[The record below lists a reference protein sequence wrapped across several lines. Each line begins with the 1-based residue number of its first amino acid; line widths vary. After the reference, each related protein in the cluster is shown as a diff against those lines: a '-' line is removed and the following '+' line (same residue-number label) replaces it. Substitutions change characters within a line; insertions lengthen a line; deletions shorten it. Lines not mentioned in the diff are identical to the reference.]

1 MRRVAV
7 LSVLGAAALVAGVL
21 ATSASASGGGSFQ
34 VTAITK
40 QAKNIDVGPRGTNIG
55 DYSVF
60 SDNVFRNGRSVGELN
75 GVCTHTRIDPAA
87 NQGSQQC
94 VITVT
99 LPRGNLML
107 QDVIR
112 FSGVQVKSV
121 TAAVTGGTGHFAGAT
136 GTAHIRFVSD
146 TTSKIRFVLQ

>member
-7 LSVLGAAALVAGVL
+7 LSVLAAAGLAAGVL
-21 ATSASASGGGSFQ
+21 ATSASAAGGESFR

-40 QAKNIDVGPRGTNIG
+40 QAKNIDVAPRGTNIG

-60 SDNVFRNGRSVGELN
+60 SADVHRNGRSVGELN

-94 VITVT
+94 LLTAT
-99 LPRGNLML
+99 LPRGSLTL

-112 FSGVQVKSV
+112 FSGVQVKGV

-136 GTAHIRFVSD
+136 GTAHISFVSA
-146 TTSKIRFVLQ
+146 TTSTIRFVLQ